1 MARLPRLLMF
11 TAVLFMT
18 AIGASPSMAAAQE
31 AAAVV
36 LSIGKNTAQLPQQP
50 SRDLKR
56 KSSIY
61 TQDLIST
68 GPKGQLQLRFSD
80 GSRFSLREK
89 TVFSVETYQ
98 FNKDT
103 PETGNSVYRLL
114 KGGLRTITGAI
125 SHTNV
130 EHYQV
135 HTPIASI
142 GVRGTHYTLFYC
154 DSVCEKDTQA
164 TLGLYGYVLE
174 GEIVV
179 KNDAVSAP
187 VSAGRYFFLDN
198 SGRRL
203 QIKKT
208 PFDIF
213 ETVKDL
219 GPVLLN
225 GIDAGSVPATEVL
238 NAREL
243 APEYQ

>member
-1 MARLPRLLMF
+1 MARLSRVLIFSAVLLMN
-11 TAVLFMT
+11 
-18 AIGASPSMAAAQE
+18 AIGSNLSVAAAQE
-31 AAAVV
+31 AAVVV
-36 LSIGKNTAQLPQQP
+36 LSIGGNKAQLPQQP

-80 GSRFSLREK
+80 SSRFSLREK

-135 HTPIASI
+135 HTPIATI

-154 DSVCEKDTQA
+154 DSACQKDTQGIM
-164 TLGLYGYVLE
+164 GLYGYVLE

-179 KNDAVSAP
+179 ENDFSNAP
-187 VSAGRYFFLDN
+187 VSAGNYFFLA
-198 SGRRL
+198 SRESRIEMKG
-203 QIKKT
+203 T

-219 GPVLLN
+219 GPVL
-225 GIDAGSVPATEVL
+225 IDGVNDKNIPATEVL
-238 NAREL
+238 NSRAL
-243 APEYQ
+243 PPEYQ